1 MARLLPLILA
11 LLLCACAAPRLP
23 AQPVPSA
30 SVAAEPLTLGAEPSD
45 PGIRPLSTEVEEQA
59 K

>member
-1 MARLLPLILA
+1 MARLIPLILGF
-11 LLLCACAAPRLP
+11 LLCACAAPRPP
-23 AQPVPSA
+23 APVPSA
-30 SVAAEPLTLGAEPSD
+30 EGAEPSD

>member
-1 MARLLPLILA
+1 MVRLLPLILVF
-11 LLLCACAAPRLP
+11 LLCACAGPRPPAP
-23 AQPVPSA
+23 PVPSA
-30 SVAAEPLTLGAEPSD
+30 EGAEPSD